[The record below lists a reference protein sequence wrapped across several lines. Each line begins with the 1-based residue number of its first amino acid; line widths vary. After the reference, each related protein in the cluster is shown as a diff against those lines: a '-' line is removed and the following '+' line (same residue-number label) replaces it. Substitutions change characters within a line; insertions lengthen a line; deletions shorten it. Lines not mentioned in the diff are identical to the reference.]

1 MQISNQKKI
10 IFFLE
15 NKLKNKPNDFEGW
28 MLLARTCFISGHFQ
42 KADLYYNK
50 ALKYFFPRNEVILY
64 ELHYS
69 EKNTNQFL
77 SALSILEE
85 IYNINPMN
93 LNSIEL
99 NLEILKII
107 KNEKLLN
114 AKIERLKKDNLLK
127 RKELNLILKKN

>member
-1 MQISNQKKI
+1 M
-10 IFFLE
+10 
-15 NKLKNKPNDFEGW
+15 
-28 MLLARTCFISGHFQ
+28 
-42 KADLYYNK
+42 
-50 ALKYFFPRNEVILY
+50 Y
-64 ELHYS
+64 ELALLR
-69 EKNTNQFL
+69 KNTNQFL

-127 RKELNLILKKN
+127 KEELNLILKKN